1 MMLTR
6 ISAEQ
11 ILLLKTYDRYSG
23 ELTTHPLFFRRT
35 GERLVVAAANETET
49 YKPEWYLNLKE
60 EQIVEIEVD
69 GETRFAVATTPVG
82 TERMEIWPLVEEL
95 SLDTEKL
102 LPRNV
107 TGVVLTPM
115 E

>member
-1 MMLTR
+1 MLTR

-11 ILLLKTYDRYSG
+11 ILFLKTFDRYSG
-23 ELTTHPLFFRRT
+23 KLITHPLFFRRD
-35 GERLVVAAANETET
+35 GERLIVAAVNETET

-60 EQIVEIEVD
+60 EPIVEIEVD
-69 GETRFAVATTPVG
+69 GDTRFAVATTPVG

-95 SLDTEKL
+95 SQEAEKR